1 MSKKENTKNAAKETK
16 DENIENEATQQ
27 INEEQTQ
34 DKETSGQNEPTQEEK
49 LKKELETQKDKYI
62 RLCAEYD
69 NFRKRT
75 ANEKLMIYADATACA
90 VSEILPI
97 ADSVNMA
104 LESLKDKEVPP
115 EFSKGIEL
123 IASQLNKS
131 FEKLKVEEF
140 CEVGDEFNPDL
151 HNAISKID
159 DENLAQN
166 TVSAVYQKGY
176 KLKDKIIRHAMVQV
190 ANT

>member
-1 MSKKENTKNAAKETK
+1 MNKKENAKTTRNETK
-16 DENIENEATQQ
+16 DENIKNEATEQVKEKTQSEEINQQ
-27 INEEQTQ
+27 
-34 DKETSGQNEPTQEEK
+34 KEPTEEEK
-49 LKKELETQKDKYI
+49 IKTELENQKDKYI

-75 ANEKLMIYADATACA
+75 ANEKLMIYSDATASA

-104 LESLKDKEVPP
+104 LQSLKDKEVPQ

-131 FEKLKVEEF
+131 FEKLGIEEF
-140 CEVGDEFNPDL
+140 CEVGDKFNPDL

-159 DENLAQN
+159 DENLASN
-166 TVSAVYQKGY
+166 SVSAVYQKGY

>member
-1 MSKKENTKNAAKETK
+1 MSKKENAKTTKNETK
-16 DENIENEATQQ
+16 DENIK
-27 INEEQTQ
+27 NEETEQVKEETQ
-34 DKETSGQNEPTQEEK
+34 SEETSGQKEPTEEEK
-49 LKKELETQKDKYI
+49 LKTELENQKDKYI

-75 ANEKLMIYADATACA
+75 TNEKLMIYSDATSAA
-90 VSEILPI
+90 VAEILPI

-104 LESLKDKEVPP
+104 LESLKDKEVPQ

-123 IASQLNKS
+123 IASQLKKS
-131 FEKLKVEEF
+131 FEKLNVEEF
-140 CEVGDEFNPDL
+140 CEIGDEFNPDL

-166 TVSAVYQKGY
+166 SVSAVYQKGY